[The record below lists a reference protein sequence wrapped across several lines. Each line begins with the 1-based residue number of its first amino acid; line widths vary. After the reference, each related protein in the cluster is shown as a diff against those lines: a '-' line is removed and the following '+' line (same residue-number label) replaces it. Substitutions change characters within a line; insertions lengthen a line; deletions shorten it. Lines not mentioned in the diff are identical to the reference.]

1 MSRRKLENTEND
13 RGAPLRREAD
23 RERQEEEGQESRPV
37 ARRDGNGSGDRSV
50 PEERRK
56 NASLKGRPPS
66 SDPDVFLD
74 IPEVKVD
81 EIYLNVEELDAH
93 LSLQARLANLVQLVA
108 GVHVHLGKV
117 ELDVKGV
124 EAEALLKIRLENI
137 YDVIDRALST
147 VDRNPQLVEGMIK
160 TVDGAVDEVGQ
171 TAERALGPEGAVSKT
186 ADQAGDAAKRAV
198 GPGGAVTKTGQ
209 QAGQA
214 VDDTAEGVADAA
226 EEVSEGVDDVAGTAR
241 EELEEVEQPGRGPR
255 RSGER
260 EANRGSKRGT
270 RLSRFSDDEGEEGR
284 PVSRAARVGEAPR
297 QALDSDEETDEEA
310 DEVIESVDED
320 AVEASGRASWTPKK
334 ANSGWQGAE
343 PRRRPSSRRSREAE
357 TEAEAAPRRGTRP
370 QSSTRNRP

>member
-1 MSRRKLENTEND
+1 MSRRKSESTEND

-23 RERQEEEGQESRPV
+23 RERLKEEGQESRPV

-56 NASLKGRPPS
+56 DASLKGRPPS

-74 IPEVKVD
+74 IPEVNVD
-81 EIYLNVEELDAH
+81 EIYLNVEELDAD
-93 LSLQARLANLVQLVA
+93 LSLQTRLANLVQLVA

-117 ELDVKGV
+117 ELDIKGV
-124 EAEALLKIRLENI
+124 QAEALLKIRLENI

-147 VDRNPQLVEGMIK
+147 IDRNPQILEGVIK
-160 TVDGAVDEVGQ
+160 TADSAVDKVGQ
-171 TAERALGPEGAVSKT
+171 TAERAL
-186 ADQAGDAAKRAV
+186 

-209 QAGQA
+209 QASRA
-214 VDDTAEGVADAA
+214 LDRTAEGVGNAA

-241 EELEEVEQPGRGPR
+241 EELEEVEQPGGGPR
-255 RSGER
+255 RSRER
-260 EANRGSKRGT
+260 ETNRGSKRGT

-284 PVSRAARVGEAPR
+284 PVSRAVRVGEAPR
-297 QALDSDEETDEEA
+297 QALDSDLDSDEETDEEA
-310 DEVIESVDED
+310 DEATESVDED
-320 AVEASGRASWTPKK
+320 AVEASGRASWTPRK
-334 ANSGWQGAE
+334 ASSGSQGVE